1 MNQNNRPSIIYW
13 GKKLINLSIFFQ
25 KIEFLKLAEKLV
37 KYHKNLI
44 LKDILTQYSVL
55 MPRVLSY

>member
-1 MNQNNRPSIIYW
+1 MNQNNKPSIIYW

-25 KIEFLKLAEKLV
+25 IIEFLKLAEKLV

-44 LKDILTQYSVL
+44 LKNILTQYSVL

>member
-1 MNQNNRPSIIYW
+1 MQTNKKPSILCW